1 MFRLGVEEYVVLHA
15 VEGLPRKQNQSAVLT
30 IQIYVFA
37 DRPVRLVDEAI
48 LVRLTVTPTIRQNKT
63 NHLKII

>member
-1 MFRLGVEEYVVLHA
+1 MLRLGVEEYVVLHA

-30 IQIYVFA
+30 IQFYVFA

-48 LVRLTVTPTIRQNKT
+48 FGQAYCDSHNKT
-63 NHLKII
+63 K